1 MTALLEILRG
11 RYMNGT
17 ELRSASED
25 DGLVLSIQDHL
36 TLLLNARR
44 ESLPHM
50 PEYGMPDLTDI
61 YSNLPYS
68 LDQLIAEVSRSIEKY
83 EPRLRNVHVSV
94 EPLNGASCVI
104 HLRIEGSTVVGRT
117 VRLRTWFYSE
127 GRAEVN

>member
-11 RYMNGT
+11 RYLNGT
-17 ELRSASED
+17 ELHSVAENE
-25 DGLVLSIQDHL
+25 GNVLSIQDHL

-68 LDQLIAEVSRSIEKY
+68 LDQLVAEVTRCIEKY
-83 EPRLRNVHVSV
+83 EPRLRNVRVSV
-94 EPLNGASCVI
+94 EPLDGTSCVI
-104 HLRIEGSTVVGRT
+104 HLRIEGLTVVGRT

>member
-17 ELRSASED
+17 ELHSASD
-25 DGLVLSIQDHL
+25 ADGLVLSIQDHL

-83 EPRLRNVHVSV
+83 EPRLRNVRVSV